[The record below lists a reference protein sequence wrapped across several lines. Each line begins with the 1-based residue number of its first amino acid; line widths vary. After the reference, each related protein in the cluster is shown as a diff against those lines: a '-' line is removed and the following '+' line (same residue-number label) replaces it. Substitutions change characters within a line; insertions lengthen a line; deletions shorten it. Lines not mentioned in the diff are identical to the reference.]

1 MLVFFGH
8 IRIGSHFSDNNND
21 KFERMRSNNMARCVN
36 DGSDACGFTPGHT
49 KFFSESQMVTPYR
62 KPPLN

>member
-1 MLVFFGH
+1 MLVFFGQ
-8 IRIGSHFSDNNND
+8 IRIGSRFSDNNND
-21 KFERMRSNNMARCVN
+21 KFERMRSHNMALCVN
-36 DGSDACGFTPGHT
+36 DGTDVCGLPPGQT